1 MLGGGATAAEADG
14 AARMLMALQ
23 ESACRWLALM
33 IEATKELSAEVD
45 VLEQGWAAA

>member
-1 MLGGGATAAEADG
+1 
-14 AARMLMALQ
+14 MLMALL